1 MAENLIVN
9 GKTYEGAKAVVL
21 TNDQGEQ
28 KTYFTDAVRSING
41 ATPDENGNINL
52 ETGGV
57 DESQLASAVEAALTE
72 AKESGE
78 FDGPVGPQGP
88 QGPQGND
95 GATGA
100 TGPEG
105 PQGPQGEKGDK
116 GDKGDTGDI
125 GPQGPVG
132 PQGNEGATGPA
143 GKNAYEY
150 AKEGGYDES
159 EAQFSNDLAKVKDAF
174 VPFIVQTSWATPSYV
189 HDRLMGGKPTTVLH
203 SETVDLDT
211 STLVFDHFAY
221 VSFSEQL
228 SFIISSTIGVL
239 NGITSA
245 ILLVGDLVTNTWS
258 VQSSDLATKGDIVT
272 PDFNANVNEPGYIA
286 NRTHYVD
293 ASGSVHKLDDKF
305 IDAVWLAKEPES
317 IGTGA
322 EEFDINVTFSG
333 TNPKITTLSNKW
345 YPEIGFD
352 WDVYWNDVKYTCSL
366 VITGGEAFLGNMSLV
381 DSSNPDTGEPFLF
394 SGWALSNSDPELST
408 LRKNTATEE
417 TVNVRVTTAVVQ
429 EYNPLP
435 EPYLPSCVVK
445 SVNGSKPDAK
455 GNVTY
460 NLSAADKEEIVQMVL
475 DALNT

>member
-28 KTYFTDAVRSING
+28 KVYFTDAVRSING
-41 ATPDENGNINL
+41 ATPDENGNIVL

-57 DESQLASAVEAALTE
+57 NESQLASAVEAALTE

-78 FDGPVGPQGP
+78 FDGPAGPQGP

-105 PQGPQGEKGDK
+105 PQGPQGVGIESISFTSDGRLQVTTTDGMTVVSSPLKGSS
-116 GDKGDTGDI
+116 GAEGVGITAINYNEATGKLTIVLSDGTSYTTADI
-125 GPQGPVG
+125 RGS
-132 PQGNEGATGPA
+132 EGATGATGEAGPA

-159 EAQFSNDLAKVKDAF
+159 EAQFARDLAKVKD
-174 VPFIVQTSWATPSYV
+174 
-189 HDRLMGGKPTTVLH
+189 D
-203 SETVDLDT
+203 
-211 STLVFDHFAY
+211 
-221 VSFSEQL
+221 
-228 SFIISSTIGVL
+228 II
-239 NGITSA
+239 
-245 ILLVGDLVTNTWS
+245 
-258 VQSSDLATKGDIVT
+258 T

-305 IDAVWLAKEPES
+305 INAVWLAKEPES

-352 WDVYWNDVKYTCSL
+352 WDVYWNDVKYPCSL
-366 VITGGEAFLGNMSLV
+366 VTTGGEAFLGNMSLV
-381 DSSNPDTGEPFLF
+381 DSSYPDTGEPFLF

-408 LRKNTATEE
+408 LRKNTATVE

-460 NLSAADKEEIVQMVL
+460 NLSAADKEEIVQMVI